1 MLHVHY
7 IRLLCTIRKGPVINY
22 REGVGWLQ
30 NGSGGG
36 GGVGVDQGK
45 FYHYKKGGERKS
57 LSHAERGGEGF

>member
-22 REGVGWLQ
+22 REGVG
-30 NGSGGG
+30 GYKTGVGGG
-36 GGVGVDQGK
+36 GVDQGK
-45 FYHYKKGGERKS
+45 FYPYKKGGERKS